1 MNRLAVL
8 AFLAVSGC
16 LSSSEIGEPL
26 DEDVYYIGVPAQ
38 YATANDC
45 FAQSRHCSF
54 ALTLCHNG
62 RAALRIGGLVQQ
74 GIYAVHDDGVARG
87 TIETHVLALDLATM
101 SEPEGQIVRG
111 VRWELDTEGR
121 TTTQVYSTVDC
132 RPATLER
139 K

>member
-8 AFLAVSGC
+8 ALLAVSGC

-45 FAQSRHCSF
+45 FARSRHCSF

-62 RAALRIGGLVQQ
+62 RAALRIGGLIQQ
-74 GIYAVHDDGVARG
+74 GIYAMHGDIARG
-87 TIETHVLALDLATM
+87 TIETHVLALDLATLT
-101 SEPEGQIVRG
+101 EPEGQIVQG
-111 VRWELDTEGR
+111 VRWELDTEGW

-132 RPATLER
+132 RPATIER
-139 K
+139 R